1 MNVARSTLTLEKV
14 QTDKD
19 TVYETKTLLLIA
31 ALVALPGVTYA
42 DSPFSSLQTAHEK
55 TTILKDLRK
64 MCTPKGALTD
74 EAWEKKIMASEGN
87 QQHIREAM
95 IAIERNNQHNYW
107 QALGKVEC
115 PEM

>member
-1 MNVARSTLTLEKV
+1 MKR
-14 QTDKD
+14 
-19 TVYETKTLLLIA
+19 KTLLLIA

-74 EAWEKKIMASEGN
+74 EAWRKKSWRARGTSSIFG
-87 QQHIREAM
+87 R
-95 IAIERNNQHNYW
+95 R
-107 QALGKVEC
+107 
-115 PEM
+115 

>member
-1 MNVARSTLTLEKV
+1 MKR
-14 QTDKD
+14 
-19 TVYETKTLLLIA
+19 KTLLLIA

-42 DSPFSSLQTAHEK
+42 DSPFSSLQSAHEK

-95 IAIERNNQHNYW
+95 IAIERNNQ
-107 QALGKVEC
+107 
-115 PEM
+115 